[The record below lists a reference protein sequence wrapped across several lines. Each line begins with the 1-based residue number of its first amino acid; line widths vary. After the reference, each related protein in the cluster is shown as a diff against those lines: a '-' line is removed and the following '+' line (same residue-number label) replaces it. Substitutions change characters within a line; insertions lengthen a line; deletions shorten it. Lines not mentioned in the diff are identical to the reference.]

1 MNDPHPAS
9 QRSAPAAAS
18 EPVPAIRDT
27 GPPTANASLHR
38 ALLLA
43 GLLLALALFP
53 LLQIATGHF
62 NYWLHMM
69 LYAFMYIAMA
79 SSWNILGGYAG
90 YISLGHS
97 AFYGI
102 GGYVA
107 GALMT
112 FYDISPFASAPL
124 GGLLCFVI
132 GLPIGLITLRTRG
145 PAFIISTI
153 ARLMLAKLA
162 LNNWNSLGGTDGIS
176 LPLPDLPIETMKL
189 PFYYGMLAIAVAA
202 IYTSYR
208 IRHAKL
214 GLGLRAIAE
223 DEVKAEAAGIPT
235 RLYKII
241 AFASSALFIGMADG
255 LWGYYLTYLK
265 PTIFFQILT
274 SAQIVLMAIV
284 GGHGSVAGPVL
295 DAILLIGANE
305 LLVAKLGST
314 ELNIAAK
321 GVMMLVVL
329 MFFPDGIVGTLKGRG
344 QLPRIL
350 DWG

>member
-1 MNDPHPAS
+1 MTEPRDELAPA
-9 QRSAPAAAS
+9 QAEIAPAAS
-18 EPVPAIRDT
+18 GGWPSHRVVFPV
-27 GPPTANASLHR
+27 GVVLV
-38 ALLLA
+38 
-43 GLLLALALFP
+43 LALFP
-53 LLQIATGHF
+53 LLQLAVGGF

-69 LYAFMYIAMA
+69 LYAFMYVAMA
-79 SSWNILGGYAG
+79 SSWNIIGGYAG

-112 FYDISPFASAPL
+112 FYGISPFLSAPVA
-124 GGLLCFVI
+124 GLVCFGV
-132 GLPIGLITLRTRG
+132 GLVVGLMTFRTRG
-145 PAFIISTI
+145 PTFIISTI
-153 ARLMLAKLA
+153 ALLMLARLA
-162 LNNWNSLGGTDGIS
+162 FDNWESLGGSDGMS
-176 LPLPDLPIETMKL
+176 LPLPSLPVETMKL

-202 IYTSYR
+202 VYTSYR

-223 DEVKAEAAGIPT
+223 DELKAEAAGIAT
-235 RLYKII
+235 RFYKIV
-241 AFASSALFIGMADG
+241 AFALSALFIGIAGG

-265 PTIFFQILT
+265 PTIFFQIAT
-274 SAQIVLMAIV
+274 SAQLVLMAIV
-284 GGHGSVAGPVL
+284 GGRGTVAGPVL
-295 DAILLIGANE
+295 GAILLIGADE

-321 GVMMLVVL
+321 GAMMLVVL
-329 MFFPDGIVGTLKGRG
+329 MFFPDGIVGTLKARGR
-344 QLPRIL
+344 LPRVL